1 MEINKYGVDLEK
13 LNSKLQDVPNLAP
26 NHDLNPPAK
35 TFGSML
41 KEAVNEVNTYQK
53 VSEQTMADMA
63 TNKNHLLPQKDIDPY
78 RPTMFYRDGHLAR
91 NDGNSV
97 DLDIETSEM
106 GKNDIMYQAIIGAL
120 RKQGGIF
127 TYAIESSRNI

>member
-1 MEINKYGVDLEK
+1 MEINKYGVDLDK

-41 KEAVNEVNTYQK
+41 KEAVNEANTYQK

-63 TNKNHLLPQKDIDPY
+63 TGQIKDIHQAAIAIGKAENS
-78 RPTMFYRDGHLAR
+78 MKLMLEVR
-91 NDGNSV
+91 N
-97 DLDIETSEM
+97 
-106 GKNDIMYQAIIGAL
+106 KAISAYKELI
-120 RKQGGIF
+120 KTQI
-127 TYAIESSRNI
+127 

>member
-1 MEINKYGVDLEK
+1 MDLEK

-63 TNKNHLLPQKDIDPY
+63 TGQIKDIHQAAIAIGKAENS
-78 RPTMFYRDGHLAR
+78 MKLMLEVR
-91 NDGNSV
+91 N
-97 DLDIETSEM
+97 
-106 GKNDIMYQAIIGAL
+106 KAISAYKELI
-120 RKQGGIF
+120 KTQI
-127 TYAIESSRNI
+127 